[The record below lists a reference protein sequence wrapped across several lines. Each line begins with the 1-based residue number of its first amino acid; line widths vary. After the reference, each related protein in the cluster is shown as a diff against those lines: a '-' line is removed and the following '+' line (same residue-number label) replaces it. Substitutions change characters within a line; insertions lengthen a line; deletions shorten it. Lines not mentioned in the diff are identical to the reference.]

1 MPHKAS
7 YAPPPPAAPV
17 RRYRGSKEE
26 EDQQLKAARRLGK
39 ALFQHIKNDPT
50 RTYLT
55 REDFDPFFAGLH
67 NAEAEAD
74 AAFFFF
80 DKVSSNEF

>member
-1 MPHKAS
+1 LVH
-7 YAPPPPAAPV
+7 
-17 RRYRGSKEE
+17 RYRGSKEE
-26 EDQQLKAARRLGK
+26 ETQQIKAARRLGK

-50 RTYLT
+50 RSYLT
-55 REDFDPFFAGLH
+55 REDFEPFFTGLP

-80 DKVSSNEF
+80 DKVCVLGRGWGGRGLVQSPGCC